1 MLEGWIVEPSREVKA
16 AAARLQESLR
26 RFGWI
31 DLVPEHFLHVWLGL
45 PERLGLLPVELVL
58 VSHGEPVLEDGAD
71 ALRRGL
77 A

>member
-1 MLEGWIVEPSREVKA
+1 MRDDEPE
-16 AAARLQESLR
+16 LR
-26 RFGWI
+26 
-31 DLVPEHFLHVWLGL
+31 
-45 PERLGLLPVELVL
+45 ERLGVLPVELVL